1 MTDRVIIFAAILAV
15 ARAGVIAPT
24 VTVLQPAEV
33 VGSTTYDPQPQYS
46 YSYSV
51 ADDVTGDQ
59 KAQEETR
66 NGDVVQG
73 SYSLVEPDGSRRRV
87 SYASD
92 SINGFSAVVQHEPSV
107 TVVAPS
113 PAYRAAVVT
122 GPVHIVRQS
131 LITAANANVQ
141 RSTSVASLSPYTSQ
155 DPVGLNVQAGALYAN
170 QPVRGPFAQQAVSE
184 RVPGQQ

>member
-1 MTDRVIIFAAILAV
+1 MTNRVLILAAMLAV

-33 VGSTTYDPQPQYS
+33 VGSTTYDPHPQYS

-51 ADDVTGDQ
+51 ADDLTGDQ
-59 KAQEETR
+59 KTQEETR

-92 SINGFSAVVQHEPSV
+92 SINGFNAVVQHDPSL
-107 TVVAPS
+107 TVVGPG
-113 PAYRAAVVT
+113 PAYRTAVVT

-131 LITAANANVQ
+131 VVAAANANLQ
-141 RSTSVASLSPYTSQ
+141 RSTSVASISPYASQ
-155 DPVGLNVQAGALYAN
+155 DPVGLSVQAGALYAN
-170 QPVRGPFAQQAVSE
+170 QPVHGTFAQQAVSE
-184 RVPGQQ
+184 RVPGQ